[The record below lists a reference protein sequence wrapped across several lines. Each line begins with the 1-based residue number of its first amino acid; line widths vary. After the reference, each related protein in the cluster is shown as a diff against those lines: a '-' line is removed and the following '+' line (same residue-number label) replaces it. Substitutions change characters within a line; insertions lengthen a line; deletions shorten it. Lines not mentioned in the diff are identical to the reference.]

1 MQIYMHKEV
10 LYMDFYREAV
20 NAHQEMLHEC
30 TSCAYIHMHIW
41 ARNSNLQLWKRDT
54 FLDSQMLLIR
64 ATNPMY
70 V

>member
-41 ARNSNLQLWKRDT
+41 ARNSNL
-54 FLDSQMLLIR
+54 
-64 ATNPMY
+64 
-70 V
+70 